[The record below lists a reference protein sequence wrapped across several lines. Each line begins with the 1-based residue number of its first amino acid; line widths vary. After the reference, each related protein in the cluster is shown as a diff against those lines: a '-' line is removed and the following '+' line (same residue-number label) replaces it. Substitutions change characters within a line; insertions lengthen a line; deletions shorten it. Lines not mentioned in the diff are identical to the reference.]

1 MGILL
6 GILVLSFLIIIHE
19 LGHFLVAKA
28 FKVKVNEFSL
38 FMGPKL
44 FSFQKG
50 ETVYSLRLI
59 PLGGYV
65 KMEGEEEESEDE
77 RAYNKKPVGVR
88 AAIIAA
94 GPIMNIVIALVIAFI
109 MMAQTGFNTTQVKT
123 VLPGSVAENAGIQ
136 VGDTLE
142 KYNGKTIYQVGDL
155 EVFAY
160 PLTNESVDLQY
171 ERNGEKQ
178 KVNITPN
185 REQDGYMLGFTPK
198 DTANID
204 GSESNVVAEVTDK
217 SPADEAGLKAGD
229 KIVKLN
235 GTEIKT
241 RRDISKIV
249 DQSEK
254 KEITI
259 TVDRAGKI
267 QDLKPITPVARKT
280 SEWKAIGVE
289 FEYSKGGFINTLKAS
304 INYTISTS
312 RTIYYSIGWLFT
324 QTVHLSDLS
333 GPVGITSVI
342 SDVVRLS
349 PSLMDKVI
357 NLLSMTA
364 MISINLGL
372 VNLIPFPALDGSKL
386 VLLLIEKIRKKALN
400 PEKEAMITMV
410 GFVLLIV
417 LLVYVTYNDVL
428 KKILHL

>member
-6 GILVLSFLIIIHE
+6 AIVVLSFLIIIHE

-50 ETVYSLRLI
+50 ETTYSLRLI

-65 KMEGEEEESEDE
+65 KMEGEEEESDDE

-88 AAIIAA
+88 SAIIAA
-94 GPIMNIVIALVIAFI
+94 GPVMNILIALIFAFI
-109 MMAQTGFNTTQVKT
+109 LMAQSGYNTTQVKT
-123 VLPGSVAENAGIQ
+123 VLPGSVAEQAGIK

-142 KYNGKTIYQVGDL
+142 KYNGKSVLLPADL
-155 EVFAY
+155 EIFAY

-171 ERNGEKQ
+171 ERNGETQ
-178 KVNITPN
+178 SITITPN

-198 DTANID
+198 DTKSLD
-204 GSESNVVAEVTDK
+204 GVDSTLVAQVSDK
-217 SPADEAGLKAGD
+217 SPAEEAGLKEGD
-229 KIVKLN
+229 RIIKLN
-235 GTEIKT
+235 GFDINT

-249 DQSEK
+249 DDTGK

-259 TVDRAGKI
+259 TVDRAGKV
-267 QDLKPITPVARKT
+267 QELKSVKPVARKT
-280 SEWKAIGVE
+280 NEWKAIGIE
-289 FEYSKGGFINTLKAS
+289 FEYSKGGFINTMKAS
-304 INYTISTS
+304 IDYTISTS
-312 RTIYYSIGWLFT
+312 RSIYYSIGWLIT
-324 QTVHLSDLS
+324 KTVPISELS
-333 GPVGITSVI
+333 GPVGITSLI
-342 SDVVRLS
+342 SDVVQLS
-349 PSLMDKVI
+349 PSLKDKVY
-357 NLLSMTA
+357 NLLSFTA

-386 VLLLIEKIRKKALN
+386 LLLLVEKIRRKPLN

-410 GFVLLIV
+410 GFVLLIA
-417 LLVYVTYNDVL
+417 LMIYVTFND
-428 KKILHL
+428 ILRLI

>member
-6 GILVLSFLIIIHE
+6 AIVVLSFLIIIHE

-50 ETVYSLRLI
+50 ETTYSLRLI

-65 KMEGEEEESEDE
+65 KMEGEEEESDDE

-88 AAIIAA
+88 SAIIAA
-94 GPIMNIVIALVIAFI
+94 GPVMNILIALIFAFI
-109 MMAQTGFNTTQVKT
+109 LMAQSGYNTTQVKT
-123 VLPGSVAENAGIQ
+123 VLPGSVAEQAGIK

-142 KYNGKTIYQVGDL
+142 KYNGKSVLLPADL
-155 EVFAY
+155 EIFAY

-171 ERNGEKQ
+171 ERNGETQ
-178 KVNITPN
+178 SITITPN

-198 DTANID
+198 DTKSLD
-204 GSESNVVAEVTDK
+204 GVDSTLVAQVSDK
-217 SPADEAGLKAGD
+217 SPAEEAGLKEGD
-229 KIVKLN
+229 RIIKLN
-235 GTEIKT
+235 GFDINT

-249 DQSEK
+249 DDTGK

-259 TVDRAGKI
+259 TVDRAGKV
-267 QDLKPITPVARKT
+267 QELKSVKPVARKT
-280 SEWKAIGVE
+280 KEWKAIGIE
-289 FEYSKGGFINTLKAS
+289 FEYSKGGFINTMKAS
-304 INYTISTS
+304 IDYTISTS
-312 RTIYYSIGWLFT
+312 RSIYYSIGWLIT
-324 QTVHLSDLS
+324 KTVPISELS
-333 GPVGITSVI
+333 GPVGITSLI
-342 SDVVRLS
+342 SDVVQLS
-349 PSLMDKVI
+349 PSLKDKVY
-357 NLLSMTA
+357 NLLSFTA

-386 VLLLIEKIRKKALN
+386 LLLLVEKIRRKPLN

-410 GFVLLIV
+410 GFVLLIA
-417 LLVYVTYNDVL
+417 LMIYVTFND
-428 KKILHL
+428 ILRLI